1 MRSHIGITFDGFCLS
16 LWLFFGEIPT
26 LRFLTKLM
34 LFCGMYYLVL
44 QYIQSLPSGPDLIF
58 NLISFIF
65 ADVPVQLKEF
75 V

>member
-1 MRSHIGITFDGFCLS
+1 MRSHIGITFDGFCLI

-26 LRFLTKLM
+26 VRFLNKLM
-34 LFCGMYYLVL
+34 LFFGMYYLVL
-44 QYIQSLPSGPDLIF
+44 QYIQSLPSGSDLIF
-58 NLISFIF
+58 NFISLIF